1 MLPILWQGFCCVSHR
16 LGKLSFCD
24 RLWCIGT
31 LHQRCHSLLVQA
43 AGSRQQY
50 LVPFYVRSYAYYYI
64 HTYIL
69 HTHKRTNRRVSLKE
83 KRRRRKARAHSPP
96 EATYICARRWRAC
109 RSRIGMF
116 RHERFC
122 RRRRNPLLIFVYEAK
137 PRRRSS
143 LIAKLVA
150 NMTMSK
156 VHGGGGILL
165 KSLNFIVDPTSNS
178 II

>member
-1 MLPILWQGFCCVSHR
+1 MFPIGWVSSAFVIGYGA
-16 LGKLSFCD
+16 LG
-24 RLWCIGT
+24 
-31 LHQRCHSLLVQA
+31 HSIRGATVCWFRQQAAGSRQQA